1 MSTLKEKLDHHK
13 KQFMTKVTDEI
24 VTVVKAAGG
33 ELAASV
39 PSRKTPK
46 VGDKLPAFS
55 LIGSDGSTVTSESLL
70 SGGPLV
76 VTIFRGMW

>member
-13 KQFMTKVTDEI
+13 KQFLTKVTDEI

-33 ELAASV
+33 ELAATV
-39 PSRKTPK
+39 ATRKTPK
-46 VGDKLPAFS
+46 VGDKLPSFS
-55 LIGSDGSTVTSESLL
+55 LIGSDGSSVTSESLL
-70 SGGPLV
+70 AGGPLV